1 MRGLAARSLAACLIG
16 LAPAVLTWP
25 AAAVTPER
33 PPGTP
38 TILPSPAFSA
48 YLGELRQAAQRA
60 GITEPTIAAAFAA
73 IDGLDRRVV
82 DTTRRQ
88 SEFSAPIGTY
98 VKGAADPA
106 RVGRGR
112 ALATQWRAA
121 LDAAER
127 RFGVSREIVLAVWG
141 LESGFGANTG
151 GFPVLRSLASLA
163 YAGERRALFE
173 GEFLAALRILDEEHV
188 SPGEMTGSWAGAMG
202 QAQFMPSTFLG
213 AAIDGDGDGRRDIWR
228 SVPDVLASI
237 PNLLARSGWQPGLPA
252 AIAVTLPGGLDLAV
266 YRRSLAGWAASNV
279 APRGGGTLP
288 KQGDA
293 SLFLPAGI
301 AGPAFLLT
309 DNFEALRAYN
319 TSDAYALGVSRLA
332 DGIAGTGGP
341 ALLWPST
348 PALDAAE
355 RREVQERLVAR
366 GLYAGTPDGR
376 FGAKTRDAVRQF
388 QIRQG
393 LVPDAFADRGL
404 LQALRGP

>member
-1 MRGLAARSLAACLIG
+1 
-16 LAPAVLTWP
+16 
-25 AAAVTPER
+25 
-33 PPGTP
+33 
-38 TILPSPAFSA
+38 
-48 YLGELRQAAQRA
+48 
-60 GITEPTIAAAFAA
+60 
-73 IDGLDRRVV
+73 
-82 DTTRRQ
+82 
-88 SEFSAPIGTY
+88 
-98 VKGAADPA
+98 
-106 RVGRGR
+106 
-112 ALATQWRAA
+112 
-121 LDAAER
+121 
-127 RFGVSREIVLAVWG
+127 
-141 LESGFGANTG
+141 
-151 GFPVLRSLASLA
+151 
-163 YAGERRALFE
+163 
-173 GEFLAALRILDEEHV
+173 
-188 SPGEMTGSWAGAMG
+188 
-202 QAQFMPSTFLG
+202 
-213 AAIDGDGDGRRDIWR
+213 
-228 SVPDVLASI
+228 VLASI
-237 PNLLARSGWQPGLPA
+237 ANLLARSGWQPGLPA

-266 YRRSLAGWAASNV
+266 YRRSLAGWATSGV